1 MTKVRLEGKRFNNIV
16 INSLY
21 VRDKGKTIALKR
33 IKNVLESLIC
43 PRIRQMIAISARL

>member
-1 MTKVRLEGKRFNNIV
+1 MIKVRHEGKRFNSIV

-21 VRDKGKTIALKR
+21 VRDKGKTIAHKR
-33 IKNVLESLIC
+33 IQYVFESLIC